1 MSGRWSW
8 SRGCRESKLQ
18 KERQFISLERESFMS
33 TKTSIVGF
41 AVALFLIAAMAV
53 PASAALIPI
62 TVTNPGFVATLNQ
75 SFTDGPTYNAGNPLP
90 DGYYV
95 NSLNG
100 LSTASVR
107 RISDDA
113 VMSATA
119 TVTGWTATLPH
130 AGVASFSGLGNVA
143 NLVTV
148 AEAGVG
154 FTQQL
159 PGNVQLT
166 PNATYT
172 LSMVVRSLQIPLSST
187 FFADLTLGGTPLG
200 GTLVYTPPINDST
213 PGSAVVTYTAGSSPA
228 AGNLGIKFT
237 ASDPSPSTRKIII
250 DDVTLVMTPEPT
262 SLGTLALAGLALGRR
277 RR

>member
-1 MSGRWSW
+1 MSA
-8 SRGCRESKLQ
+8 
-18 KERQFISLERESFMS
+18 
-33 TKTSIVGF
+33 KTSIVGF
-41 AVALFLIAAMAV
+41 HFAFLLVAAMVA
-53 PASAALIPI
+53 PASAALIPVTI
-62 TVTNPGFVATLNQ
+62 TNPGFVATLNQ
-75 SFTDGPTYNAGNPLP
+75 SFTDGVTYSAGNPLP

-154 FTQQL
+154 FTQTL
-159 PGNVQLT
+159 PGNVQLRA
-166 PNATYT
+166 NATYT
-172 LSMVVRSLQIPLSST
+172 LSMVVRSLTIPLSST
-187 FFADLTLGGTPLG
+187 FFADLTLNGTPLG
-200 GTLVYTPPINDST
+200 GSLVYTPPINDGA
-213 PGSAVVTYTAGSSPA
+213 PGSAVVTYIASSSPT

-237 ASDPSPSTRKIII
+237 ASDLSGITKKIII
-250 DDVTLVMTPEPT
+250 DDVTVTMTPEPT
-262 SLGTLALAGLALGRR
+262 AMGMLGLAGFSLGRR